1 MQGWFSWSG
10 LQCRLLIVILTAAY
24 QITRG
29 GRSTL
34 LLLMMT
40 DHNRV
45 CFVRRTRESALCW
58 TPHGRGLEYRHII
71 ASLSSAMCQHC
82 KLVTAHGRRQASP
95 PFHALFP
102 FLVQMLKRW
111 IRTIRAPPSQIANR
125 ARPFPSA
132 WKPFPT
138 VPREWTESKV
148 HSPRDFR
155 GSRGIAAKMS
165 FSTVQLEYAVD
176 DTT

>member
-1 MQGWFSWSG
+1 MGCSADCWLSSSRPRI
-10 LQCRLLIVILTAAY
+10 RLHVEVDRRCCCWWWLITIACILYA
-24 QITRG
+24 
-29 GRSTL
+29 
-34 LLLMMT
+34 
-40 DHNRV
+40 
-45 CFVRRTRESALCW
+45 VRAKVLSVGHPTVEDWRTGIL
-58 TPHGRGLEYRHII
+58 